1 MISKVN
7 SFGLS
12 GLSGFLVTAEADL
25 NQGLPQFTLVGL
37 PDSAVKESAQR
48 VHSALKNLGFKW
60 PVSRITVNLAPADVR
75 KTGPVYDLPLLL
87 ALLSASGQLNSPGA
101 HRAFVGEL
109 GLDGALRPVTGVLSM
124 ALCAVQCGIR
134 EFFVPRA
141 NAPEAAVVEGLTV
154 YPADDARQV
163 VEHLLGRQLLL
174 PAESVPYT
182 PEAWQGL
189 PDFADVHGQPIA
201 RRAMEIA
208 AAGGHNILLIG
219 PPGTGKSMLAKR
231 LPGILPP
238 LSEEEAIET
247 TKVYSVA
254 GMLPPGSGLLSTRPF
269 RSPHHSV
276 SPAAL
281 AGGGATPRPGEVSLA
296 HNGVLFLDELPEFSR
311 SALETMRQ
319 PLEDRE
325 ITIARAK
332 YSATLPASFMLVAS
346 MNPCP
351 CGYYNHP
358 THSCACSPGQIQRY
372 MNKISGPLL
381 DRIDIQ
387 VEVTPVP
394 VTQLSNL
401 QSGEPSSVIRQRVAA
416 ARAIQGERFKDAST
430 ITSGRISGIHCN
442 AQMTD
447 RMMQE
452 YCALDAASSRLLNT
466 AMERLDLSAR
476 AYSRILKVAR
486 TIADLE
492 GAPQIQQHHIAE
504 AVGYRNLDRG
514 NWGE

>member
-1 MISKVN
+1 MLFRS
-7 SFGLS
+7 
-12 GLSGFLVTAEADL
+12 
-25 NQGLPQFTLVGL
+25 
-37 PDSAVKESAQR
+37 
-48 VHSALKNLGFKW
+48 
-60 PVSRITVNLAPADVR
+60 
-75 KTGPVYDLPLLL
+75 
-87 ALLSASGQLNSPGA
+87 
-101 HRAFVGEL
+101 
-109 GLDGALRPVTGVLSM
+109 
-124 ALCAVQCGIR
+124 QCGIR

-311 SALETMRQ
+311 NGLEVLRQ
-319 PLEDRE
+319 PIEDGC
-325 ITIARAK
+325 ITVSRVGG
-332 YSATLPASFMLVAS
+332 SATYPSSFMLAAA

-351 CGYYNHP
+351 CGYFGHP
-358 THSCACSPGQIQRY
+358 TRPCTCSPSAVDRYRQR
-372 MNKISGPLL
+372 ISGPLL
-381 DRIDIQ
+381 DRIDMIIQ
-387 VEVTPVP
+387 VPAVQYQDLRRRKEAESSAAIKERVDFARKR
-394 VTQLSNL
+394 QHRRF
-401 QSGEPSSVIRQRVAA
+401 GE
-416 ARAIQGERFKDAST
+416 
-430 ITSGRISGIHCN
+430 TSGMCN
-442 AQMTD
+442 A
-447 RMMQE
+447 RMGPSE
-452 YCALDAASSRLLNT
+452 LRYFCKLDDECDELMKMAFETFGLT
-466 AMERLDLSAR
+466 ARSYD
-476 AYSRILKVAR
+476 RILKVAR
-486 TIADLE
+486 TIADLDDCDR
-492 GAPQIQQHHIAE
+492 INSDHLAE
-504 AVGYRNLDRG
+504 AIRYRTVNI
-514 NWGE
+514 

>member
-174 PAESVPYT
+174 PAESLPYT
-182 PEAWQGL
+182 PDAWQGL

-311 SALETMRQ
+311 NGLEVLRQ
-319 PLEDRE
+319 PIEDGC
-325 ITIARAK
+325 ITVSRVGG
-332 YSATLPASFMLVAS
+332 SATYPSNFMLAAA

-351 CGYYNHP
+351 CGYFGHP
-358 THSCACSPGQIQRY
+358 TRPCTCSPSAVDRYRQR
-372 MNKISGPLL
+372 ISGPLL
-381 DRIDIQ
+381 DRIDLHIEVSP
-387 VEVTPVP
+387 VEYDDLASETG
-394 VTQLSNL
+394 
-401 QSGEPSSVIRQRVAA
+401 GECSADIRARVLA
-416 ARAIQGERFKDAST
+416 ARAIQQKRYQGTEIR
-430 ITSGRISGIHCN
+430 CN
-442 AQMTD
+442 AQIPSARLRGIC
-447 RMMQE
+447 RME
-452 YCALDAASSRLLNT
+452 PAAAKLLRQAFT
-466 AMERLDLSAR
+466 GLELSAR
-476 AYSRILKVAR
+476 TYDRILRVSR
-486 TIADLE
+486 TIADLAGSE
-492 GAPQIQQHHIAE
+492 TILAVHVSE
-504 AVGYRNLDRG
+504 ALQYRALDRKYWY
-514 NWGE
+514 NQ

>member
-1 MISKVN
+1 
-7 SFGLS
+7 
-12 GLSGFLVTAEADL
+12 
-25 NQGLPQFTLVGL
+25 
-37 PDSAVKESAQR
+37 
-48 VHSALKNLGFKW
+48 
-60 PVSRITVNLAPADVR
+60 
-75 KTGPVYDLPLLL
+75 
-87 ALLSASGQLNSPGA
+87 
-101 HRAFVGEL
+101 
-109 GLDGALRPVTGVLSM
+109 M

-174 PAESVPYT
+174 PAESLPYT
-182 PEAWQGL
+182 PDAWQGL

-311 SALETMRQ
+311 DTLEVLRQ
-319 PLEDRE
+319 PLEDGKVTVSRVHG
-325 ITIARAK
+325 T
-332 YSATLPASFMLVAS
+332 ASYPCKFMLVAA
-346 MNPCP
+346 MNPCK
-351 CGYYNHP
+351 CGYLGHP
-358 THSCACSPGQIQRY
+358 TRECTCTPSAVDAYRRR
-372 MNKISGPLL
+372 ISGPLL
-381 DRIDIQ
+381 DRIDLH
-387 VEVTPVP
+387 VEALPVEYADLAAE
-394 VTQLSNL
+394 QG
-401 QSGEPSSVIRQRVAA
+401 GESSADVRARVMA
-416 ARAIQGERFKDAST
+416 ARALQQERYKALR
-430 ITSGRISGIHCN
+430 GVRCN
-442 AQMTD
+442 AQLPSSALRRYCRMTP
-447 RMMQE
+447 
-452 YCALDAASSRLLNT
+452 AAEKILRG
-466 AMERLDLSAR
+466 AFERLGYSAR
-476 AYSRILKVAR
+476 AYDRILRVAR
-486 TIADLE
+486 TIADLDGSE
-492 GAPQIQQHHIAE
+492 VLDTAHLSE
-504 AVGYRNLDRG
+504 ALQYRSLDRKFG
-514 NWGE
+514 MG

>member
-281 AGGGATPRPGEVSLA
+281 AGG
-296 HNGVLFLDELPEFSR
+296 
-311 SALETMRQ
+311 
-319 PLEDRE
+319 
-325 ITIARAK
+325 
-332 YSATLPASFMLVAS
+332 SFMLAAA

-351 CGYYNHP
+351 CGYFGHP
-358 THSCACSPGQIQRY
+358 TRPCTCSPSAVDRYRQR
-372 MNKISGPLL
+372 ISGPLL
-381 DRIDIQ
+381 DRIDLHIEVSP
-387 VEVTPVP
+387 VEYDDLASETG
-394 VTQLSNL
+394 
-401 QSGEPSSVIRQRVAA
+401 GECSADIRARVLA
-416 ARAIQGERFKDAST
+416 ARAIQQKRYQGTEIR
-430 ITSGRISGIHCN
+430 CN
-442 AQMTD
+442 AQIPSARLRGIC
-447 RMMQE
+447 RME
-452 YCALDAASSRLLNT
+452 PAAAKLLRQAFT
-466 AMERLDLSAR
+466 GLELSAR
-476 AYSRILKVAR
+476 TYDRILRVSR
-486 TIADLE
+486 TIADLAGSE
-492 GAPQIQQHHIAE
+492 TILAVHVSE
-504 AVGYRNLDRG
+504 ALQYRALDRKYWY
-514 NWGE
+514 NQ